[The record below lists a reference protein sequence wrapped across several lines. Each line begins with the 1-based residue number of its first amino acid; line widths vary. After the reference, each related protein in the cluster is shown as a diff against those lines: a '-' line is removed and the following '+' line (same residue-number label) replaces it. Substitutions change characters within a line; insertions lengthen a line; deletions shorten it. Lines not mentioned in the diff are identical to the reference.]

1 MFKNITVAIDGSDHA
16 WRALNVACDLAKHYD
31 SDIHLVHTPEL
42 PTTGIAVGSGA
53 VEIAPTDA
61 AVAEAGAVVMAEAAT
76 MARDAGVEPTSQSI
90 RNGTP
95 SAEAIKLAEETESDL
110 IVTGRRG
117 VGGLHSLVLG
127 STSQQIAHDAPRAFL
142 TVK

>member
-16 WRALNVACDLAKHYD
+16 WRALAVACDLAQHYD
-31 SDIHLVHTPEL
+31 GQIHLVHTPEL
-42 PTTGIAVGSGA
+42 RSTGIAVGSGA
-53 VEIAPTDA
+53 VEIQPTDA
-61 AVAEAGAVVMAEAAT
+61 EIAKAGEVVMAEAAT
-76 MARDAGVEPTSQSI
+76 IARDAGVEPANQFV

-95 SAEAIKLAEETESDL
+95 SKEVTDVAAETDSDL

-117 VGGLHSLVLG
+117 VGGIQGLFLG
-127 STSQQIAHDAPRAFL
+127 STSQKIAHEAPCAFL